1 MAKDLK
7 FTKKYKEQQKRIR
20 NITEEKDDQGKWKV
34 IEQTNGI
41 KVRLLREPSKEYKA
55 KLTTRKEAQKIKD
68 AEKKIVQDRE
78 KLISDKI
85 RELAIKQLEKE
96 GKL

>member
-1 MAKDLK
+1 MSKELK
-7 FTKKYKEQQKRIR
+7 FTKKYREQKRIKG
-20 NITEEKDDQGKWKV
+20 ITYETDHQGKWKV

-41 KVRLLREPSKEYKA
+41 KVRLLREPSEEYK
-55 KLTTRKEAQKIKD
+55 KKMQTRKEAQKIKD
-68 AEKKIVQDRE
+68 AEKKVKMDRE
-78 KLISDKI
+78 KLINEKM